1 MKKYIKLLRIK
12 HYIKNALILLPIMFG
27 KQLFDIAVLPNILWG
42 LVSFCAASSVVY
54 IFNDLC
60 DAEQDKKHP
69 IKCMRP
75 VASGEISRKSAVVI
89 MLVELV
95 FCVVANY
102 LACGLNLF
110 AWILLIIYL
119 IQNVLY
125 SLKLKQVPI
134 LDIAI
139 LASGFLIR
147 VFYGSAIAGIAV
159 SSWLYLTVIAVSFYL
174 GLGKRR
180 NESALFA
187 ENDETRSVLKYYSY
201 NFLDKNM
208 YICSALTIVFY
219 SLWSVD
225 PVTVDFF
232 GNNAMVWTVPIVIL
246 ICMTYSLSVE
256 KSKADDPVDVLFGN
270 KFLLALI
277 AVYGMTVLGIIYL
290 LK

>member
-1 MKKYIKLLRIK
+1 MKKYVKLLRVK

-27 KQLFDIAVLPNILWG
+27 KQLFDVAVLPDMLWG
-42 LVSFCAASSVVY
+42 LVSFCAVSSAVY

-75 VASGEISRKSAVVI
+75 VASGEVSRKTAVVI
-89 MLVELV
+89 MILMLIVCAV
-95 FCVVANY
+95 TNY
-102 LACGLNLF
+102 FACGVNLF
-110 AWILLIIYL
+110 AWILLAIYL
-119 IQNVLY
+119 LQNILY
-125 SLKLKQVPI
+125 SLKLKQIPI

-147 VFYGSAIAGIAV
+147 VFYGSAISGRAV
-159 SSWLYLTVIAVSFYL
+159 SNWLYLTVIAVSFYL

-180 NESALFA
+180 NELALLE
-187 ENDETRSVLKYYSY
+187 ENETRSVLKYYSY

-225 PVTVDFF
+225 SVTVEFF
-232 GNNAMVWTVPIVIL
+232 ENNAMVWTVPIVIL
-246 ICMTYSLSVE
+246 ICMTYSFSVE

-270 KFLLALI
+270 KFLLVLI
-277 AVYGMTVLGIIYL
+277 ALYGFSTIGIIYFL
-290 LK
+290 

>member
-1 MKKYIKLLRIK
+1 MKKYVKLLRVK

-27 KQLFDIAVLPNILWG
+27 KQLFDMAVLPEMLWS
-42 LVSFCAASSVVY
+42 LVSFCAISSAIY

-60 DAEQDKKHP
+60 DAEEDKKHP

-75 VASGEISRKSAVVI
+75 VASGDISRKTAVVMMI
-89 MLVELV
+89 LMLIVCAV
-95 FCVVANY
+95 TNY
-102 LACGLNLF
+102 FACGSNLL
-110 AWILLIIYL
+110 AWILLAIYL

-134 LDIAI
+134 LDIAV

-147 VFYGSAIAGIAV
+147 VFYGSAISGRAV
-159 SSWLYLTVIAVSFYL
+159 SNWLYLTVIAVSFYL

-180 NESALFA
+180 NESVLLE
-187 ENDETRSVLKYYSY
+187 ENETRSVLKYYSY

-225 PVTVDFF
+225 PLTVEFF

-246 ICMTYSLSVE
+246 ICMTYSFSVE

-270 KFLLALI
+270 KFLLMLI
-277 AVYGMTVLGIIYL
+277 ALYGFSVIGIIYL

>member
-27 KQLFDIAVLPNILWG
+27 KQLFDIAVLPDMLWSFM
-42 LVSFCAASSVVY
+42 SFCAISSVVY

-69 IKCMRP
+69 IKCLRP
-75 VASGEISRKSAVVI
+75 VASGEVPRKSAIAI
-89 MLVELV
+89 MILMLIVCAV
-95 FCVVANY
+95 TNY
-102 LACGLNLF
+102 FACGSNLF
-110 AWILLIIYL
+110 AWILLAIYL
-119 IQNVLY
+119 LQNVLY
-125 SLKLKQVPI
+125 SLKLKQIPI

-147 VFYGSAIAGIAV
+147 VFYGSAISGRAV
-159 SSWLYLTVIAVSFYL
+159 SNWLYLTVIAISFYL

-180 NESALFA
+180 NELALL
-187 ENDETRSVLKYYSY
+187 EKNETRSVLKYYSY

-225 PVTVDFF
+225 SLTVEFF

-246 ICMTYSLSVE
+246 ICMSYSFSVE
-256 KSKADDPVDVLFGN
+256 KSKADDPVDVLFSN
-270 KFLLALI
+270 KFLLVLI
-277 AVYGMTVLGIIYL
+277 ALYGLSVIKIVYFM
-290 LK
+290 